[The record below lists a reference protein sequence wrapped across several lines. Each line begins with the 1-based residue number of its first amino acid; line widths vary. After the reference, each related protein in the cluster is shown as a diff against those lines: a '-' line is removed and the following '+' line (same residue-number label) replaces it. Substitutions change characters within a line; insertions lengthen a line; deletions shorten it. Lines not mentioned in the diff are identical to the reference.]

1 MSTDPTGSIRSRARG
16 VLVPVPTV
24 VSCQGQ
30 GQGQGEGQGEGPREE
45 GQSVGQR
52 RGEQSF
58 LERVLVGAITLGEV
72 NVRGGG
78 GIPYVRLTRY
88 SILDTL
94 DPTVDTDCHR
104 GECCVRSE
112 CAGVVECACGAVPGT
127 GDSGR
132 GHACRGNR
140 GARGSVVVSEWGAVG
155 VVQLVCGWVAEGR
168 RRKRRRRRRRG
179 GCGEGCVVV
188 VGDVEFPF

>member
-1 MSTDPTGSIRSRARG
+1 MNESETKGIKRPTDRLTHVSIHVSMSIHDSQQRNESVRVFKSVRKRRSRGLRQRIMSTDPTGSIRSRARARG

-78 GIPYVRLTRY
+78 RGGGGIPYDDSLY
-88 SILDTL
+88 SLYSL
-94 DPTVDTDCHR
+94 Y
-104 GECCVRSE
+104 SM
-112 CAGVVECACGAVPGT
+112 
-127 GDSGR
+127 
-132 GHACRGNR
+132 
-140 GARGSVVVSEWGAVG
+140 
-155 VVQLVCGWVAEGR
+155 LLL
-168 RRKRRRRRRRG
+168 
-179 GCGEGCVVV
+179 
-188 VGDVEFPF
+188 